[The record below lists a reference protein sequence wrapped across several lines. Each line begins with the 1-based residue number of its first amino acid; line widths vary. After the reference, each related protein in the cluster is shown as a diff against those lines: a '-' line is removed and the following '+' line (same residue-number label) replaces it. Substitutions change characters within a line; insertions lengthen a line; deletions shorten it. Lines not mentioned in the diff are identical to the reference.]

1 MRQVNFNDFKKL
13 GMTLIIDDKEYNL
26 QSIPYPIEK
35 DIYQNMNKL
44 QDLLNDITKIN
55 DEWEE
60 KIENWI
66 WSILSYKKNKNEIEK
81 DVIDNIDLTERIAI
95 MVLIIGFITRRMTEM
110 QNIFGGAEKK
120 TEIPEIL
127 K

>member
-1 MRQVNFNDFKKL
+1 MKQVNFNDFKKL
-13 GMTLIIDDKEYNL
+13 GMTLIIEDKEYNL

-35 DIYQNMNKL
+35 DIYQNLNKL

-55 DEWEE
+55 EEWEG

-66 WSILSYKKNKNEIEK
+66 WSILSYKKNNNEITK
-81 DVIDNIDLTERIAI
+81 NIVDDIDLTERIAI

-110 QNIFGGAEKK
+110 KNIFGTAEKK
-120 TEIPEIL
+120 TEIPEIM